1 MSIKTTIG
9 MMGMNPVEN
18 ANLIGTPWHL
28 SYRNLSCTAQ
38 LRSARKETLCTHT
51 QRIVATSCILQ
62 KAKDEVAKAAVRR
75 YSPSKGGKV
84 AAKERVRARARA
96 KESLERTRVITRV
109 KGRRSK
115 TLVVVPSTTPVTSA
129 SSLHDITNRNAR
141 NTTLSFQKPAMS
153 AFVLNCRM
161 RRLMSTICGKA
172 CVHTPSGNSSH
183 GLPG

>member
-1 MSIKTTIG
+1 
-9 MMGMNPVEN
+9 
-18 ANLIGTPWHL
+18 
-28 SYRNLSCTAQ
+28 
-38 LRSARKETLCTHT
+38 
-51 QRIVATSCILQ
+51 
-62 KAKDEVAKAAVRR
+62 
-75 YSPSKGGKV
+75 V

-161 RRLMSTICGKA
+161 RRLVCTLPVETLLMVFQDDSKSFVEDGMWDMVSSAKLSNPPLSKA
-172 CVHTPSGNSSH
+172 IFLQEH
-183 GLPG
+183 GLSDDHWEDETYGDHEHDENDDDESDEDN